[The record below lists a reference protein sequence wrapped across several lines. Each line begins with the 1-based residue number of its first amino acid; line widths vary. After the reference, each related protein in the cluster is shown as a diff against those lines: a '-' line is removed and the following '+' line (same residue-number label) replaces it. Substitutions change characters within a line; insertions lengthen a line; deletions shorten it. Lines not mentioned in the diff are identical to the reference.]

1 MRYPNGVAGCYDE
14 RGLHLEE
21 ASVAK
26 CCSGSTCNNAVKS
39 TTAPTITDP
48 TESTPTN
55 DATGSLFFYWNLS
68 FFFSFSAYLYCM
80 PTVRRS
86 NVGIQYMKKDI
97 IYIFLY
103 IHT

>member
-1 MRYPNGVAGCYDE
+1 MRYPNGVAGCYLE
-14 RGLHLEE
+14 AGGLYLEE
-21 ASVAK
+21 VSVAK

-68 FFFSFSAYLYCM
+68 FFFLFLRIYIVCRQYADVMSAY
-80 PTVRRS
+80 
-86 NVGIQYMKKDI
+86 NI
-97 IYIFLY
+97 
-103 IHT
+103 